1 MSTPSPSGDE
11 SLRIVKG
18 LEDATF
24 LVADLFE
31 SVFRSAPPVEPV
43 HYVALQR
50 VAPSSFE
57 VAGYY
62 HVTYREDYALVG
74 GLCVDPRYRRRGIA
88 EKLERIAFED
98 PRNAKAFFAYVG
110 DPTRARR
117 VGFGDTHHPHL
128 LVSWV
133 VPLPELEQTR
143 ITDRV
148 AALGPF

>member
-1 MSTPSPSGDE
+1 MSTAPHAHE

-18 LEDATF
+18 LEDASF
-24 LVADLFE
+24 LVADLFQA
-31 SVFRSAPPVEPV
+31 VFHTAPPREPL

-50 VAPSSFE
+50 MAPSSFE

-62 HVTYREDYALVG
+62 HVTHREDYALVG

-98 PRNAKAFFAYVG
+98 PGDAKAFFAYVG
-110 DPTRARR
+110 DPKRARR
-117 VGFGDTHHPHL
+117 VGFADTRHPRL

-133 VPLPELEQTR
+133 VPLPEVEQAR
-143 ITDRV
+143 LVDRV